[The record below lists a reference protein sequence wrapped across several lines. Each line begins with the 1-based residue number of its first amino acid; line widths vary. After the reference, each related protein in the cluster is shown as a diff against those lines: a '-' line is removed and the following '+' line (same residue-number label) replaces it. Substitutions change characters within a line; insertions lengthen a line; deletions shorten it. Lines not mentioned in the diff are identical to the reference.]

1 MRSARV
7 INLFTFVTRT
17 LHLPKS
23 STLLTALGRAGYA
36 AKGTVYVVMGLVA
49 AQAIIGKR
57 QQSTDAEGAMR
68 MIGNGPIGVVALVL
82 IAVGLFGYM
91 AWRLVA
97 AVTDAENKGDQPTAL
112 VVRAAQAG
120 RGLLYGA
127 LGVHAVQLLRNQAGS
142 DGSSAQDWSAKL
154 LQLPL
159 GPWLVGAAAAGV
171 FGYAL
176 YQMYRAASEERVR
189 KHLNLRSAS
198 PNQRTWI
205 VRLGRFGTG
214 ARAVVFTIIAWL
226 LFRAA
231 LESDASEAGRIEESL
246 PVLSGTEYGPWV
258 LGAIGLGLASYG
270 VYQLATA
277 RYREM
282 RA

>member
-1 MRSARV
+1 
-7 INLFTFVTRT
+7 
-17 LHLPKS
+17 
-23 STLLTALGRAGYA
+23 LLTALGRAGYA
-36 AKGTVYVVMGLVA
+36 AKGVVYVIMGLVA

-68 MIGNGPIGVVALVL
+68 IIGEGPIGVAALVL

-97 AVTDAENKGDQPTAL
+97 AATDAEGKGDEPTGLA
-112 VVRAAQAG
+112 VRIGQAG

-127 LGVHAVQLLRNQAGS
+127 LGVQAVQLLRNQSGG
-142 DGSSAQDWSAKL
+142 DGNAAQDWSARL
-154 LQLPL
+154 LQLPF
-159 GPWLVGAAAAGV
+159 GPWLVGGAAAGV

-176 YQMYRAASEERVR
+176 YQLFRAASEERIR
-189 KHLNLRSAS
+189 KHLNLRSSS
-198 PNQRTWI
+198 PATRTWV
-205 VRLGRFGTG
+205 VRLGRFGTA

-231 LESDASEAGRIEESL
+231 RESDASEAGGIEESL
-246 PVLSGTEYGPWV
+246 RILSNSAYGPWV
-258 LGAIGLGLASYG
+258 LGTIGLGLAAYG